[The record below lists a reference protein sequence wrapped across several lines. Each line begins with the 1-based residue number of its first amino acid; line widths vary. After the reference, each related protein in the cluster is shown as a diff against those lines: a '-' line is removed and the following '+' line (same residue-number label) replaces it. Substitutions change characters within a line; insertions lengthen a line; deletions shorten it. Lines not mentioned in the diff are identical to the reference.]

1 MVWAK
6 RFSLNIIALA
16 LAAGIGAVATT
27 QVIHVYEIQTGAIPI
42 APFIRGFF
50 VSILVAAAAPRTGF
64 GQGSWSSLQSI
75 WSICCYRSSLPSP
88 PSGWLIPISTV
99 MRRQQSRGF
108 TVVPSFRSLPALQF
122 SVFFAGIAEAIY
134 GTIGMIV
141 KFSTFEF
148 DL

>member
-27 QVIHVYEIQTGAIPI
+27 QVIHMYEIQTGAIPI

-64 GQGSWSSLQSI
+64 WPRFLVFTAIYLVDLLLSI
-75 WSICCYRSSLPSP
+75 LATVATVWLVNSYFNGDAEAAKPWVY
-88 PSGWLIPISTV
+88 SGAVIPFVT
-99 MRRQQSRGF
+99 
-108 TVVPSFRSLPALQF
+108 
-122 SVFFAGIAEAIY
+122 GIAGFCLLRRY
-134 GTIGMIV
+134 RRG
-141 KFSTFEF
+141 
-148 DL
+148 DLRNDWNDREILDV